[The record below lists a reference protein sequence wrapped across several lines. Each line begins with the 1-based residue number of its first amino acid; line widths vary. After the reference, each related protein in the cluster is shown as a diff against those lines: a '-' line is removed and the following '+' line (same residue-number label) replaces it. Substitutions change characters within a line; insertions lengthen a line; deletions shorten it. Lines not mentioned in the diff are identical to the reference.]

1 VVDVSGDG
9 HVPDLIRL
17 VHQLLTL
24 LYDFAPSAHYAP
36 RFPKHRQK
44 GSALAVPA
52 TDARV
57 NAHSA

>member
-9 HVPDLIRL
+9 HVPDLVRL

-36 RFPKHRQK
+36 RFPKHGQK
-44 GSALAVPA
+44 GSALLVLQ
-52 TDARV
+52 TDGRV
-57 NAHSA
+57 NAHTA